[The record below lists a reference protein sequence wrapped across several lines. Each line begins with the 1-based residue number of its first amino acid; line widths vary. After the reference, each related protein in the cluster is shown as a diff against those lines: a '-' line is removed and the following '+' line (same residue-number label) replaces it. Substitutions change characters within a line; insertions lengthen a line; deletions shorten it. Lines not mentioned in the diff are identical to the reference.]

1 MCHRAGFRSQSAG
14 ITMNPN
20 LQSADIQGRQ
30 LFDDMVFSLKID
42 QALGQKEKEE
52 K

>member
-1 MCHRAGFRSQSAG
+1 MRLFLRTY